1 MDTAAEVRNL
11 IKKHFWEMADDVSL
25 STGKELVLPEDAY
38 DFMVEYA
45 EKLGV
50 DLTHFEFRKYFPN
63 EGIRFLP
70 NAILPKYMRTDHHE
84 PAALTVRMLIESA
97 EAGRWLFP

>member
-45 EKLGV
+45 EKFGV

>member
-1 MDTAAEVRNL
+1 MDTAVEVRNL

-45 EKLGV
+45 KKFDV
-50 DLTHFEFRKYFPN
+50 NLTHFEFRKYFPN